1 MTGLFPEWLCLR
13 NLSHTATAAGRSGV
27 KAGIF
32 QAHEHTGG
40 ECPSRAVLGLRLQC
54 GVCCKICSQVFMH
67 GDVVEA
73 AKAVLHFIERRE
85 KRFRNCDAF
94 CRGTPSRR
102 IRPHSALFLLGCAA
116 YAVRADRV
124 SPRVDLVYIFS
135 SNGALIPQ
143 PQRLRSAYLRAHAT
157 DRLAGDATRQ
167 FRAMPR
173 LSAAND
179 ETVLTEPHCGPSAL
193 TTSAAPLDRE
203 TGAAFRS
210 SWRNDALQVLP
221 HVSER

>member
-13 NLSHTATAAGRSGV
+13 NLSHTATAAAETELRRASSRPMSTPAANARRERSLACAFDAVSVAKSAV
-27 KAGIF
+27 KFSCTA
-32 QAHEHTGG
+32 T
-40 ECPSRAVLGLRLQC
+40 SLRLPRRSC
-54 GVCCKICSQVFMH
+54 ISSS
-67 GDVVEA
+67 
-73 AKAVLHFIERRE
+73 AKRNA
-85 KRFRNCDAF
+85 FRNCDAF
-94 CRGTPSRR
+94 CRGTPSRI

-116 YAVRADRV
+116 YAVRADRG

-210 SWRNDALQVLP
+210 SWRDDALQVLP
-221 HVSER
+221 HVS